1 MFLRA
6 YVLDIII
13 VESLSNSQVCYQVK
27 NGDKWG
33 IKFFQQ
39 KQVTAWSY
47 NKCPKQAGTE
57 LGQAQLKL
65 GLDFSL
71 IFCRIGFSPLRL
83 IELVWLNRFG
93 LAFYISK
100 ILLGRFSL

>member
-1 MFLRA
+1 MSPNNLFLRA

-65 GLDFSL
+65 ELDFT
-71 IFCRIGFSPLRL
+71 
-83 IELVWLNRFG
+83 LNIYRFG
-93 LAFYISK
+93 F
-100 ILLGRFSL
+100 LGSVLVDLCRWI